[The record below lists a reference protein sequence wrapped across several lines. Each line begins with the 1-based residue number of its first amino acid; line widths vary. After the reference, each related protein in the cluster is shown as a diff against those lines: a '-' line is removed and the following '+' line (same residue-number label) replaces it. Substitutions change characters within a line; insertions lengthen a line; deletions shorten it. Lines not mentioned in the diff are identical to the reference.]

1 MKGFSFAFAK
11 VRVQDSKESLP
22 KHSRLKFLSY
32 QSVKGQQNH
41 AIFQFVDRYYKFD
54 YKFNSMEVRSRIP
67 KYYSEVLL

>member
-1 MKGFSFAFAK
+1 MKGFSFAFSKVSAK
-11 VRVQDSKESLP
+11 DSKGNLP

-32 QSVKGQQNH
+32 QSAKGQQNH

-54 YKFNSMEVRSRIP
+54 YKFDSKEVRSRIP

>member
-1 MKGFSFAFAK
+1 MKGFSFAFSK
-11 VRVQDSKESLP
+11 VRAKDSKGNLP

-32 QSVKGQQNH
+32 QSAKGQQNH

-54 YKFNSMEVRSRIP
+54 YKFDPMEVRSRIP

>member
-11 VRVQDSKESLP
+11 VRVQDSKGSLP

-54 YKFNSMEVRSRIP
+54 YKFYSMEVRSRIP

>member
-11 VRVQDSKESLP
+11 VRAKDSKGNLP

-32 QSVKGQQNH
+32 QSAKGQQNH
-41 AIFQFVDRYYKFD
+41 TIFQLVYRYYKFD
-54 YKFNSMEVRSRIP
+54 YKFDSMEVRSRIP

>member
-11 VRVQDSKESLP
+11 VRVQDSKGSLP
-22 KHSRLKFLSY
+22 KHCRLKFLSY

-54 YKFNSMEVRSRIP
+54 YKFYSMEVRSRIP